1 MVQEVGIP
9 CSTRK
14 SDASRSVSRIL
25 SPPRG
30 WGTAIHLGCRL
41 PGTSCGLTRD
51 VRRAAPGRRGVR
63 PCSTL
68 LRAGFTGP
76 AGHPAAGG
84 LLPHHFTVAATGVAA
99 VSFLWHSPS
108 GHPDWALPSALLCG
122 VRTFLRRRTARG
134 RPTGLPAESTPGR
147 AGFTPAAT
155 TVSGPSAGVATPKA
169 RCASLG
175 GGGPFGSVGVRTSVL
190 IDALQ
195 GPMYG
200 SRHPSGAKW

>member
-1 MVQEVGIP
+1 MVSSGRAAGPQRADRAVSPG
-9 CSTRK
+9 RAAG

-51 VRRAAPGRRGVR
+51 LGRAAPGRRGVR

-68 LRAGFTGP
+68 LRTGFTWP

-84 LLPHHFTVAATGVAA
+84 LLPHHFTVAATVAAA

-108 GHPDWALPSALLCG
+108 GRPDWMLSSALLCG

-134 RPTGLPAESTPGR
+134 RPTGLPLECTSGMPYPSS
-147 AGFTPAAT
+147 PA
-155 TVSGPSAGVATPKA
+155 PA
-169 RCASLG
+169 RPTRL
-175 GGGPFGSVGVRTSVL
+175 VGEGIRS
-190 IDALQ
+190 D
-195 GPMYG
+195 
-200 SRHPSGAKW
+200 